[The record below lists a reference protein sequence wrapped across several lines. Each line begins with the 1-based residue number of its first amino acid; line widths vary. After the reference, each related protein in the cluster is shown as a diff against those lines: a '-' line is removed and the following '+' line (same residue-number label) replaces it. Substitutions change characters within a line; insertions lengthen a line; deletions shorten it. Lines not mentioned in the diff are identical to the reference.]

1 VVVTYDAVAPTVA
14 VTGAPATA
22 NSTTAFPVTIT
33 FSEAVT
39 GFALADITVG
49 NGAASN
55 LSGSGT
61 TYTADITPDG
71 VGDVTIDVAAA
82 VAQDAAA
89 NDNTAATQVVVTY
102 DAVAPTVEITGPS
115 GVVTEPFTITFAFS
129 EHVTGFELSDI
140 VIANGT
146 LGTLI
151 GSGSTYSVVVTPV
164 LGTMVT
170 VSLPAGSAHDAAG
183 NGNQASDEFAVQAGS
198 VASEFERYAADIR
211 RVIVEEAER
220 SLRSTMTA
228 NQNMVRDARGRFMS
242 QIDASRACGE
252 LTDEDHLSPNVD
264 QPDDCASGVVSRDN
278 IPFDIDGG
286 LTVNGATLS
295 TSGTFFGQTSSVDG
309 SARRLV
315 FGDFDIQHDGET
327 GSSTATLTGRVAWER
342 LVSDRTML
350 GYFIGGEVSQ
360 SNIAGAFEGNNRR
373 LGLTLGGYAV
383 HEVRENLFTDGFLSF
398 GAGRNNLAMAND
410 VLDLESDYTTRTL
423 TFGASL
429 SGVIDRGHYQFLPEL
444 AFSYGR
450 TWIGDVGFTGRAY
463 GLVDDTL
470 SLDAGSVS
478 LADLTLRPEFRFSL
492 DGLPV
497 VDSLSVF
504 SFAPRLVC
512 QEVRT
517 DTVTQACGG
526 GAEVGISGNSE
537 DGLTTYDARIIADR
551 IGNRTGTSFQLGFER
566 RF

>member
-1 VVVTYDAVAPTVA
+1 MATLACFDSRDLCSRSQCSSA
-14 VTGAPATA
+14 VT
-22 NSTTAFPVTIT
+22 S
-33 FSEAVT
+33 
-39 GFALADITVG
+39 
-49 NGAASN
+49 
-55 LSGSGT
+55 
-61 TYTADITPDG
+61 
-71 VGDVTIDVAAA
+71 
-82 VAQDAAA
+82 
-89 NDNTAATQVVVTY
+89 
-102 DAVAPTVEITGPS
+102 
-115 GVVTEPFTITFAFS
+115 
-129 EHVTGFELSDI
+129 
-140 VIANGT
+140 
-146 LGTLI
+146 
-151 GSGSTYSVVVTPV
+151 
-164 LGTMVT
+164 
-170 VSLPAGSAHDAAG
+170 
-183 NGNQASDEFAVQAGS
+183 
-198 VASEFERYAADIR
+198 
-211 RVIVEEAER
+211 
-220 SLRSTMTA
+220 
-228 NQNMVRDARGRFMS
+228 
-242 QIDASRACGE
+242 
-252 LTDEDHLSPNVD
+252 
-264 QPDDCASGVVSRDN
+264 
-278 IPFDIDGG
+278 
-286 LTVNGATLS
+286 
-295 TSGTFFGQTSSVDG
+295 QTSNFDG

-342 LVSDRTML
+342 VVSDRTML

-360 SNIAGAFEGNNRR
+360 SNIAGAFEGDNRR

-383 HEVRENLFTDGFLSF
+383 HEVHENLFADGFLSF
-398 GAGRNNLAMAND
+398 GAGLNNLAMAND

-429 SGVIDRGHYQFLPEL
+429 SGVIDRGHYQLLPEL

-478 LADLTLRPEFRFSL
+478 LADITFRASSFRFSL

-517 DTVTQACGG
+517 DTVRQACGG

>member
-1 VVVTYDAVAPTVA
+1 M
-14 VTGAPATA
+14 
-22 NSTTAFPVTIT
+22 
-33 FSEAVT
+33 
-39 GFALADITVG
+39 
-49 NGAASN
+49 AA
-55 LSGSGT
+55 
-61 TYTADITPDG
+61 
-71 VGDVTIDVAAA
+71 
-82 VAQDAAA
+82 
-89 NDNTAATQVVVTY
+89 
-102 DAVAPTVEITGPS
+102 
-115 GVVTEPFTITFAFS
+115 
-129 EHVTGFELSDI
+129 HV
-140 VIANGT
+140 
-146 LGTLI
+146 
-151 GSGSTYSVVVTPV
+151 
-164 LGTMVT
+164 
-170 VSLPAGSAHDAAG
+170 
-183 NGNQASDEFAVQAGS
+183 
-198 VASEFERYAADIR
+198 
-211 RVIVEEAER
+211 
-220 SLRSTMTA
+220 
-228 NQNMVRDARGRFMS
+228 
-242 QIDASRACGE
+242 
-252 LTDEDHLSPNVD
+252 
-264 QPDDCASGVVSRDN
+264 
-278 IPFDIDGG
+278 
-286 LTVNGATLS
+286 
-295 TSGTFFGQTSSVDG
+295 
-309 SARRLV
+309 V
-315 FGDFDIQHDGET
+315 FGEFDIQHDGET

-360 SNIAGAFEGNNRR
+360 SNIAGAFEGDNRR

-383 HEVRENLFTDGFLSF
+383 HEVRENFFADGFLSF

-478 LADLTLRPEFRFSL
+478 LADITFRPEFRFSL

-551 IGNRTGTSFQLGFER
+551 IGNRIGTSFQLGFER